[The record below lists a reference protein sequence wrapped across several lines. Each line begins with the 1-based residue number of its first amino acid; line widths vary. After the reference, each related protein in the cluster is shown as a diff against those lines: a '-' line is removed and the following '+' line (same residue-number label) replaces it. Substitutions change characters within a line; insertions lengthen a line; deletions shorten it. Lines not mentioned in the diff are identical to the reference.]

1 MRHKLS
7 SMTAFCALAAVLA
20 GPLYAQAAKSSADE
34 GQTAKSSADEGL
46 NAPPCKQLESAC
58 KTAGFVQG
66 GEGEGKG
73 LWTQCFTPLMMGHPA
88 PKTSKLPLPKVDEKV
103 LAACRAD
110 NPNYGKGKPKTASPN
125 TKE

>member
-34 GQTAKSSADEGL
+34 GL
-46 NAPPCKQLESAC
+46 NATPCKQVESAC

-73 LWTQCFTPLMMGHPA
+73 LWTQCVTPLMMGHPA

>member
-34 GQTAKSSADEGL
+34 GL
-46 NAPPCKQLESAC
+46 NSTSCKQLESAC